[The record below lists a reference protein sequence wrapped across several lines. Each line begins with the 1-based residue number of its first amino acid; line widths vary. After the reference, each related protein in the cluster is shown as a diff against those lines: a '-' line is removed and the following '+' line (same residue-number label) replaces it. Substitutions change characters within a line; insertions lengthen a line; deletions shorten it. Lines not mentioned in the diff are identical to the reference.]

1 MILVT
6 WRQCRTHI
14 VWALSIVVLVIAASA
29 IAGIYV
35 HRSGTFWEFGRICS
49 RWYDVGICR
58 PATTL
63 SVTTLLALLLPVLF
77 GMFVGVTIF
86 SRDLEHGAHVLGLPQ
101 SVSRMRWYFSR
112 VLVVFVPITLAMTV
126 LGLVL
131 SWTQNSR
138 KRLTK
143 PEDRDSFSMFDF
155 PIFETTGIAIGGY
168 TFLALI
174 TGSAAALILRNT
186 VGAMVA
192 TLVMFLIAPVIL
204 TALLRPHYTE
214 PDTKVQS
221 INGYTRATEYAPSP
235 YYTVDASWVVGAG
248 FTDRDGNMI
257 TADYSQ
263 CVRKDSAKVRAG
275 ETTHKDRARTQI
287 EYAERTLEF
296 DNCLRLQRID
306 HYEILSHPQSRYW
319 QFQTIETALI
329 LLCAELMSLLANIRR
344 PQIPALRTRASVAEG
359 DTTLMARNSPA

>member
-1 MILVT
+1 MG
-6 WRQCRTHI
+6 I
-14 VWALSIVVLVIAASA
+14 VDRGAAHHGSA

-63 SVTTLLALLLPVLF
+63 TVTTVLALLLPVLF
-77 GMFVGVTIF
+77 GMFVGVTVF
-86 SRDLEHGAHVLGLPQ
+86 SHDLDQGTHALGPTH
-101 SVSRMRWYFSR
+101 SASRIRWYFSR
-112 VLVVFVPITLAMTV
+112 VLVAFVPITLTMTA

-131 SWTQNSR
+131 GWTQKSR

-155 PIFETTGIAIGGY
+155 PIFETTGIATGDY
-168 TFLALI
+168 TFFALI

-192 TLVMFLIAPVIL
+192 TLVMFLIAPVVL
-204 TALLRPHYTE
+204 TALLRPHYAE

-221 INGYTRATEYAPSP
+221 ISGYARATEYPPSP
-235 YYTVDASWVVGAG
+235 YYTVDASCVVGAG

-257 TADYSQ
+257 AADNSD
-263 CVRKDSAKVRAG
+263 CVSTDSANVRAG
-275 ETTHKDRARTQI
+275 GTTHK
-287 EYAERTLEF
+287 ERILEF
-296 DNCLRLQRID
+296 DNCLRQQGID

-319 QFQTIETALI
+319 QFQAIETALM
-329 LLCAELMSLLANIRR
+329 LLCAGLMSLLANTRR
-344 PQIPALRTRASVAEG
+344 PQIPALRTKASVAEG
-359 DTTLMARNSPA
+359 DIAPTIRNSPA